1 MDVVLDVDGVRSGYG
16 ATEVLTGLSLTVAE
30 SEVVCLLGPNGV
42 GKTTLFRTVL
52 GLLPLRDGRIR
63 VDGRELTAFRR
74 RELARTVAHVP
85 QARATPFP
93 FRVREVVLMGRT
105 PHVGPARSPG
115 RADERIA
122 AQSLER
128 LEIAHLADRPFTATS
143 GGERQLV
150 LVARA
155 LAQQPRLL
163 MLDEP
168 ASDLDLGNQAR
179 LLRVVRE
186 LADDGMAALMV
197 SHAPDHAFAVADT
210 AAVLAPD
217 GELATGTP
225 VDVLTED
232 RLARVYGN
240 PVRVLAGSTPDGR
253 RLHSVVPVVAR
264 DR

>member
-1 MDVVLDVDGVRSGYG
+1 MDVVLDVRDVRGGYG
-16 ATEVLTGLSLTVAE
+16 ATDVLTGLSLTVSA

-42 GKTTLFRTVL
+42 GKTTLFRSVL
-52 GLLPLRDGRIR
+52 GRLALRGGEVL
-63 VDGRELTAFRR
+63 VDGRALSGWGR

-85 QARATPFP
+85 QAQVTPFP

-105 PHVGPARSPG
+105 PHLGLGRSPG
-115 RADERIA
+115 RADDRVVGE
-122 AQSLER
+122 SLDR
-128 LEIAHLADRPFTATS
+128 LGIAHLGDRPYAATS

-163 MLDEP
+163 LLDEP

-186 LADDGMAALMV
+186 LADAGMAALMV

-210 AAVLAPD
+210 AAVLGPD
-217 GELATGTP
+217 GTLAVGGPTA
-225 VDVLTED
+225 VLTEE

-240 PVRVLAGSTPDGR
+240 PVRVLGGAAPDGR
-253 RLHSVVPVVAR
+253 PVHSVVPVV
-264 DR
+264 